1 MNDHSVWESEVG
13 DDDVEDDDVKG
24 EEDDDDVEGEEGN
37 DVEEDDDVE
46 EEDRSQDR
54 EAHFVRAWAVET
66 HVKISEE
73 PLYTQISQ
81 EKCCRPQPRRR
92 LCASL
97 RGRNAC
103 QDFTRA
109 TLYGNLQEKCRGP
122 E

>member
-1 MNDHSVWESEVG
+1 MMIMMLMLILEE
-13 DDDVEDDDVKG
+13 
-24 EEDDDDVEGEEGN
+24 EEDDDY
-37 DVEEDDDVE
+37 DVEEGDVE

-54 EAHFVRAWAVET
+54 EAHFVRTWAVET

-73 PLYTQISQ
+73 PLYTQFTG
-81 EKCCRPQPRRR
+81 KFCRPKPRRR